1 MRKYFK
7 LLFIFILISVFSVS
21 CTQAKEPQVEGKNIA
36 MDFKLQDLNQDTFS
50 LSSYKDKQ
58 PVILFFWT
66 TWCPFCQIELNRLK
80 DMYPQLQKEGW
91 ELFAVNVGESASKVD
106 NFVKN
111 YALNF
116 KVLLDKDMAVAYSYG
131 ILGVPT
137 YFLVDKNGYI
147 VFKEHYF
154 PRERYKELVYK

>member
-1 MRKYFK
+1 MRRYFK
-7 LLFIFILISVFSVS
+7 LLFIFVLISVFSVS
-21 CTQAKEPQVEGKNIA
+21 CTQAKEPQVELKNRA
-36 MDFKLQDLNQDTFS
+36 MDFKLQDLNQNTFT
-50 LSSYKDKQ
+50 LSNYKDKQ
-58 PVILFFWT
+58 PLILFFWRIS
-66 TWCPFCQIELNRLK
+66 CPLCRKELRTLK

-91 ELFAVNVGESASKVD
+91 ELFAINVGESASAVD

-116 KVLLDKDMAVAYSYG
+116 KVLLDKDMAVAYAYG

-154 PRERYKELVYK
+154 PRERYKELIYK

>member
-7 LLFIFILISVFSVS
+7 LLFIFVLISVFSVS
-21 CTQAKEPQVEGKNIA
+21 CMQAKEPGAEGRNIA
-36 MDFKLQDLNQDTFS
+36 IDFMLQDLNQETFS
-50 LSSYKDKQ
+50 LSNYKDKQ

-66 TWCPFCQIELNRLK
+66 ISCPLCRKDLSTLK

-116 KVLLDKDMAVAYSYG
+116 KVLLDKDMAVAYAYG

-147 VFKEHYF
+147 VFKDHYF
-154 PRERYKELVYK
+154 PRERYKELIYK